1 MITALALIAALT
13 TPAPKATVDIDRMAI
28 AHVVTERNPG
38 EHVTIVIVHD
48 AEYAIASGHSPSGP
62 MHDGLRLKNTGWR
75 IVCAFSAVP
84 ASKQLASK
92 CEFPA
97 TVANEMAANLAA
109 EVAAQSGDFNMAT
122 IAEERAFASAKGPE
136 RDSERARVQYLTILN
151 EQMRTGM
158 ITRQQAIQKWGE
170 FRFSWALP

>member
-13 TPAPKATVDIDRMAI
+13 TPAPKAPVDIDRMAI

-38 EHVTIVIVHD
+38 ERVTILIVHNG
-48 AEYAIASGHSPSGP
+48 EYAVASGHSPSGP
-62 MHDGLRLKNTGWR
+62 MHDGLRRKNTGWR
-75 IVCAFSAVP
+75 VVCTFSGVPTSKHLASQCDFP
-84 ASKQLASK
+84 AS
-92 CEFPA
+92 
-97 TVANEMAANLAA
+97 VADEMSANLAA
-109 EVAAQSGDFNMAT
+109 EVAVQSGDFHMAT
-122 IAEERAFASAKGPE
+122 IAEERAYASARGPE
-136 RDSERARVQYLTILN
+136 RDWERARVQYLTILN